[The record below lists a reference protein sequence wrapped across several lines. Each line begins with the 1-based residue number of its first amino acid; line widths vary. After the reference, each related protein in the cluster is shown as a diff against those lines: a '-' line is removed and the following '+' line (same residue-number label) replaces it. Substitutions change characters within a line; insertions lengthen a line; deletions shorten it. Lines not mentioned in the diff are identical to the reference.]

1 MAKATWVPSTLGEA
15 LYWSYANLAMA
26 HAAVAKGDRQYGR
39 LHYMIR
45 ARLRKGLLAGTM
57 SIGPIAED
65 EKLKLILPQSCC
77 YCGSKASLSVDHLLP
92 RARGGIDAG
101 ENMVWS
107 CKSCNS
113 SKGKRDVLVWLN
125 KRERFPPLL
134 LLRRYLKL
142 AVEISAERGLLLTA
156 LEALPDDELPF
167 AVAAI
172 PYQYPNPSQ
181 LVLWVEPLG

>member
-1 MAKATWVPSTLGEA
+1 MASNWVPSTLGEL

-26 HAAVAKGDRQYGR
+26 HAAVAKGEQQYGR

-45 ARLRKGLLAGTM
+45 SRLQKGLLAGTM

-77 YCGSKASLSVDHLLP
+77 YCGTRTTLSVDHLIP

-113 SKGKRDVLVWLN
+113 SKGRKDVLVWLSE
-125 KRERFPPLL
+125 RHRFPPLL

-142 AVEISAERGLLLTA
+142 ALEISGERGLLSSPLETA
-156 LEALPDDELPF
+156 GQLDIPF
-167 AVAAI
+167 SVSAI
-172 PYQYPNPSQ
+172 PHQYPKPSE
-181 LVLWVEPLG
+181 LVLWVVPLQ

>member
-1 MAKATWVPSTLGEA
+1 
-15 LYWSYANLAMA
+15 MA
-26 HAAVAKGDRQYGR
+26 HAAVAKGERQYGR

-45 ARLRKGLLAGTM
+45 SRLHNGLLAGTM

-77 YCGSKASLSVDHLLP
+77 YCGTKTALSVDHLLP
-92 RARGGIDAG
+92 RARGGMDAG

-113 SKGKRDVLVWLN
+113 SKGKKDVLVWLN
-125 KRERFPPLL
+125 ERARFPPLL

-142 AVEISAERGLLLTA
+142 ALDILIERGLLSTPLETA
-156 LEALPDDELPF
+156 GQLDIPF
-167 AVAAI
+167 SAASI
-172 PYQYPNPSQ
+172 PYQYPKPSE
-181 LVLWVEPLG
+181 LVLWVIPLQ